1 MFECTLGVMKFV
13 YDGIASLV
21 YCSVFAV
28 KECPFPS
35 HHVVRALIVDRV
47 RCLNSS
53 SILEQRR
60 QIALLSLQVR
70 VSANVL
76 LRNEDV
82 GHGGLASHLAER
94 ALDRG
99 TVVHLIQLNRIK
111 LGPALTQQL
120 LGLPAV
126 RTVALA
132 EHSDGVLVDDCLDFG
147 FRGGHCRGR
156 GRAGEVPAE
165 EGQGGG
171 WWLVVGWVDGRLVL
185 CGGVVRGKAIW
196 NCSR

>member
-1 MFECTLGVMKFV
+1 MRLVESSWTHQSQPLRLPLLDSRWIMFECTLGVMKFV

-99 TVVHLIQLNRIK
+99 TVVCDC
-111 LGPALTQQL
+111 
-120 LGLPAV
+120 
-126 RTVALA
+126 
-132 EHSDGVLVDDCLDFG
+132 HS
-147 FRGGHCRGR
+147 
-156 GRAGEVPAE
+156 
-165 EGQGGG
+165 
-171 WWLVVGWVDGRLVL
+171 LVL
-185 CGGVVRGKAIW
+185 ISSALPLQTPSLVPIHSLSSLQCTLHPFAH
-196 NCSR
+196 S